1 VVVRALLARGLAR
14 VLLALLLRLLEET
27 LFLRQSSALLAILD
41 LVLPHQCLRGLT
53 EDRLVLAKLADPY
66 LAIVVVVVVVVVII
80 IIVVGEHFLAA
91 TTLRLLEEIA
101 AGGLGRLLLRGGGR
115 GGAV

>member
-66 LAIVVVVVVVVVII
+66 LAIVVVVVVVVII